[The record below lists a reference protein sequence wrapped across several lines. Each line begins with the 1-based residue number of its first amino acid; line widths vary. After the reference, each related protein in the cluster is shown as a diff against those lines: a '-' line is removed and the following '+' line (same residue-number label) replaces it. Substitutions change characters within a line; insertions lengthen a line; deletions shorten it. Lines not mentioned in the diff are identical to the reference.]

1 MKRYCK
7 NIRLD
12 KDWIMACM
20 LECFSDK
27 WKRRDVAGFLA
38 GYQTG
43 QPLSVRAV
51 SRLIQEKRSNVDPLL
66 ERAAEDL
73 AREIK
78 ERDVHFPEIH
88 YSMRYDGNS
97 GKLRE
102 IGVESIKQQI
112 YNYVAVN
119 ALKELFERKI
129 GKYQCASVP
138 GRGQVYGKNAIERW
152 IRKNPDKTRAGAK
165 ADVRHCYP
173 SINTRKL
180 MRFLR
185 KQVKNDDLL
194 YLVETLIASYKQGLS
209 IGSYLS
215 QWLCNYYLS
224 FAYHYAQQ
232 KLFKVQKRRGQEK
245 RTRLFYK
252 IIFYMDDI
260 LILGP
265 HRSPPEHIP
274 PGKTGISEIE
284 KTGATAYG
292 DSTRSGV
299 PLHFILWVVQKFRFR
314 SLQKEVWNRATDE
327 IREKEGKH

>member
-7 NIRLD
+7 NIQLD

-173 SINTRKL
+173 SINTK
-180 MRFLR
+180 
-185 KQVKNDDLL
+185 KAH
-194 YLVETLIASYKQGLS
+194 E
-209 IGSYLS
+209 
-215 QWLCNYYLS
+215 
-224 FAYHYAQQ
+224 
-232 KLFKVQKRRGQEK
+232 
-245 RTRLFYK
+245 
-252 IIFYMDDI
+252 
-260 LILGP
+260 
-265 HRSPPEHIP
+265 
-274 PGKTGISEIE
+274 ISE
-284 KTGATAYG
+284 KAG
-292 DSTRSGV
+292 
-299 PLHFILWVVQKFRFR
+299 QK
-314 SLQKEVWNRATDE
+314 
-327 IREKEGKH
+327 